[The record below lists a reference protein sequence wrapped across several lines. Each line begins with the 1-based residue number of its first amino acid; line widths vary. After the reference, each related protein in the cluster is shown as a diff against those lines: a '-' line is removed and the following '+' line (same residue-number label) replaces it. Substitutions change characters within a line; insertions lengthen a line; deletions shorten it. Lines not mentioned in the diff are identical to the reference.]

1 MSRRARSVVASAGI
15 APLSPQ
21 QKWKAITIAHD
32 RAAACVLGDADRAR
46 VGRVRRRRCVA
57 NPAAFIAFGLALVPF
72 AFLALAFV
80 SGHPSAPMATV
91 KAMCLFLLIGIP
103 VSAIAADA
111 VTGLVAAAGAG
122 GHRRVAG
129 ERGRHVED
137 AGARRAVRLRVH
149 VRAGESG
156 GRDHPHQRARVPVHE
171 HRPRRPL
178 RGAAASEGAG

>member
-1 MSRRARSVVASAGI
+1 MSVSVVARVVGHG
-15 APLSPQ
+15 PLSPQ
-21 QKWKAITIAHD
+21 QKWKAITIGTI
-32 RAAACVLGDADRAR
+32 VLLPAFWGTLIGLVSVASDDANS
-46 VGRVRRRRCVA
+46 GVA

-111 VTGLVAAAGAG
+111 VTGLVAGCG
-122 GHRRVAG
+122 RGRDRRVAG
-129 ERGRHVED
+129 ERGGHVED
-137 AGARRAVRLRVH
+137 AGARGAVRLRVH

-156 GRDHPHQRARVPVHE
+156 GRDHPHQRACVPVHE
-171 HRPRRPL
+171 HRARRPL
-178 RGAAASEGAG
+178 RGATASEGAG